1 MSRESTKATDVRV
14 SILGRRRLIQ
24 AGLGAV
30 PVIVSLRARQAF
42 ATDPGTDYANTAYRY
57 GDHIGFFRD
66 PTPDEKDYYGYDGSG
81 PVWYVAPGAEYKVY
95 RSTCDPPG
103 PPEPPGP

>member
-42 ATDPGTDYANTAYRY
+42 ATDPGIDYANIAYRY
-57 GDHIGFFRD
+57 GDNIGFFRD
-66 PTPDEKDYYGYDGSG
+66 PTPGQPDCFGFSGSG
-81 PVWYVAPGAEYKVY
+81 PVWYTQPGQEYKVY
-95 RSTCDPPG
+95 RSNPYHPR
-103 PPEPPGP
+103 P